1 MIHKPNHLYQQQ
13 QQQQFNQFAKNPRN
27 ERAKS
32 MYFNKSSKNF
42 DDLNRYNYN
51 LKLNENNNEMNS
63 NLNNNIYFNTSL
75 NYILAQ

>member
-1 MIHKPNHLYQQQ
+1 
-13 QQQQFNQFAKNPRN
+13 
-27 ERAKS
+27 
-32 MYFNKSSKNF
+32 MYFNKTSKNF

-51 LKLNENNNEMNS
+51 LKLNENNNEKMNS